1 MTGIFARNVRPI
13 QGQSTVVVNGR
24 GKGDHLRSKI
34 AYTIPILPN
43 NVPQMS
49 ESQILDSRYSWTRL
63 GITLAIAVLGNV
75 GMWSII
81 VIMPAV
87 QAEFATARADASLP
101 YTLTMIGFALGN
113 LVIGRAVD
121 RFGVTLA
128 LIGSALT
135 MAAGFGLAA
144 VSHSVVMLS
153 AMQFIVGFGTA
164 VGFGPLIADISH
176 WFYRRRGIAV
186 AIAASGNYLSGAI
199 WPLLL
204 SGVLTD
210 FGWRAAY
217 TVLAIVPVVLMI
229 PLALLLRRRI
239 PEEAT
244 EHANRMSI
252 ANARSVR
259 FSPTALQWMLGLAG
273 IGCCV
278 AMSMP
283 QVHIVSYCADLGY
296 GPTVGAEMLSL
307 MLMGGVVSRLVSGLI
322 ADRLGGVMTLLIG
335 STLQCIALFL
345 YLPFD
350 AMVPLYIVSLIFGL
364 SQGGIVPSYA
374 LIVREY
380 LPAKEAGARV
390 GFVIMATII
399 GMALGGWMSGWIYD
413 LTGSYQAAFLNGI
426 AWNFLNIGIMTLILI
441 KSRAR
446 RVDGVPA

>member
-1 MTGIFARNVRPI
+1 MTE
-13 QGQSTVVVNGR
+13 T
-24 GKGDHLRSKI
+24 D
-34 AYTIPILPN
+34 
-43 NVPQMS
+43 
-49 ESQILDSRYSWTRL
+49 ILDSRYSWTRL

-87 QAEFATARADASLP
+87 QAEFGVARADASLP

-128 LIGSALT
+128 LIGSAVI

-144 VSHSVVMLS
+144 VSQSILMLS

-204 SGVLTD
+204 AGVLSD
-210 FGWRAAY
+210 YGWRAAY
-217 TVLAIVPVVLMI
+217 TVLAIVPVVLII
-229 PLALLLRRRI
+229 PISLLLRPRI
-239 PEEAT
+239 PEAAT
-244 EHANRMSI
+244 EHANRMSF

-259 FSPTALQWMLGLAG
+259 FSPRALQWMLGIAG
-273 IGCCV
+273 IGCCI

-283 QVHIVSYCADLGY
+283 QVHIVSYCTDLGY
-296 GPTVGAEMLSL
+296 GPAIGAEMLSL

-350 AMVPLYIVSLIFGL
+350 ALVPLYVVSLIFGL

-380 LPAKEAGARV
+380 LPAREAGARV
-390 GFVIMATII
+390 GFVIMATIV

-426 AWNFLNIGIMTLILI
+426 AWNFLNIAIMTLLLV
-441 KSRAR
+441 KSRSR
-446 RVDGVPA
+446 RGDAVPA